1 MQYSRGQNPN
11 SIKALKEKGR
21 HEGRPKA
28 EVVYGEPKKRRT
40 LSVTQSGWEQSLAK
54 IKQMGYG
61 SVSEFLEEWGRED
74 SAIA

>member
-1 MQYSRGQNPN
+1 MGTSSGVVMQYSRGQNPN

-40 LSVTQSGWEQSLAK
+40 LSVTQSGC
-54 IKQMGYG
+54 
-61 SVSEFLEEWGRED
+61 
-74 SAIA
+74 SAVLSQD